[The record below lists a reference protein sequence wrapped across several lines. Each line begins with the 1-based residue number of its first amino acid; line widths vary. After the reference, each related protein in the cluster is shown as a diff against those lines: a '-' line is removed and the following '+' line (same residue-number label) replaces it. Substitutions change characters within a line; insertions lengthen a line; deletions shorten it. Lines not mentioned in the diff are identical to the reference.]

1 MKNVLFYLLFVFSI
15 VALYGL
21 TFSMAQDKE
30 PAGKKIFAD
39 KKCSTCH
46 AIESQGITS
55 KKKDAVD
62 LSNSGANKA
71 DVLTKYLK
79 KEVKL
84 NDKDHKTAF
93 KGSDE
98 ELKNLVSWLE
108 TLKKGAK

>member
-21 TFSMAQDKE
+21 TFSLAQDKE
-30 PAGKKIFAD
+30 PAGKKVFID
-39 KKCSTCH
+39 KKCGSCH
-46 AIESQGITS
+46 SVETAGITS

-62 LSNSGANKA
+62 LSNAGSNKA

-79 KEVKL
+79 KEAKID
-84 NDKDHKTAF
+84 NKDHKIAF

-98 ELKNLVSWLE
+98 ELKSLVSWLE
-108 TLKKGAK
+108 TLKKK